1 MTSLNDRSA
10 TVPLVE
16 SEPSDGLLQSA
27 LQSLQKHP
35 LPDVSVYPHV
45 QWMDW
50 LAPEIQ
56 QDYFK
61 QLEKKLKEA
70 QKHQKVFPPIR
81 HRFAALKQDP
91 FAVKVVILGQDPYHG
106 EGQAHGLAFSVQKG
120 VKWPP
125 SLKNIFKEVE
135 QEGFTK
141 ADDQTGNLERWA
153 NQGVLLLNTVL
164 TVTESQPLSHR
175 HWGWEKFTTRVIEL
189 LNRERSGL
197 VFMLWGKEA
206 QQKMSLINVKNHL
219 VLAAPHPSP
228 FSAHTGFFGCGHFKL
243 ANDYLIKQKQ
253 VPIQW

>member
-1 MTSLNDRSA
+1 MNSSFVKPTTDSM
-10 TVPLVE
+10 
-16 SEPSDGLLQSA
+16 DGTLQEA
-27 LQSLQKHP
+27 LQALKKHQ
-35 LPDVSVYPHV
+35 LPQESIYPHV

-61 QLEKKLKEA
+61 RLEKKLKET
-70 QKHQKVFPPIR
+70 QKHQKVFPPVR

-106 EGQAHGLAFSVQKG
+106 EGQAHGLAFSVQEG
-120 VKWPP
+120 IRWPP

-141 ADDQTGNLERWA
+141 AEAQTGHLGAWA
-153 NQGVLLLNTVL
+153 DQGVMLLNTVL

-175 HWGWEKFTTRVIEL
+175 HWGWEKFTTRIIEL
-189 LNRERSGL
+189 LNTEREGL

-206 QQKMSLINVKNHL
+206 QQKLSLIDADKHL

-228 FSAHTGFFGCGHFKL
+228 FSAHTGFFGCNHFKM
-243 ANDYLIKQKQ
+243 ANEYLENQHKA
-253 VPIQW
+253 PIRW